1 MSSEKSN
8 PEYNVEIVPYRP
20 YYRRLLFLVSVV
32 AGLVLVISS
41 FYFGHRYGM
50 VTEQSAV
57 VERDQLQSA
66 NQEKEQTIQ
75 ALEQR
80 VANLTLGSK
89 VDRKATQ
96 EVQSQVVQL
105 KNRIAELEQDN
116 TFYRDLMR
124 PGSRDQGISISAP
137 TVTLLNAPLNS
148 PKTYEYKL
156 VIKQLATS
164 HSQIIGH
171 LEFVLVGREDD
182 KERRIPLKELS
193 NVVSSNR
200 IKLNFKYFQQI
211 KGEMVLPERFE
222 PKLIELKAV
231 SKRPKRAVVEKQ
243 FSWTAKES

>member
-20 YYRRLLFLVSVV
+20 YYRRLLFLVLVV
-32 AGLVLVISS
+32 GGLVLVISS
-41 FYFGHRYGM
+41 FYLGHRYGM
-50 VTEQSAV
+50 VIERGAV
-57 VERDQLQSA
+57 VERDRLKIA

-96 EVQSQVVQL
+96 EVQSQVVQF

-137 TVTLLNAPLNS
+137 TVTLLNI

-156 VIKQLATS
+156 VIKQLAAS
-164 HSQIIGH
+164 HSQIIGY
-171 LEFVLVGREDD
+171 LEFVVVGREDD

-193 NVVSSNR
+193 NTVSSNR

-211 KGEMVLPERFE
+211 KGEMV
-222 PKLIELKAV
+222 
-231 SKRPKRAVVEKQ
+231 RP
-243 FSWTAKES
+243 F